1 MIKKE
6 RSREEIQRVR
16 EITDIFI
23 LKPANRKIRE
33 KEIERKRLN
42 IYEKKTEAFT
52 SFFFPFSAGSALCI
66 NSFL

>member
-1 MIKKE
+1 M
-6 RSREEIQRVR
+6 R
-16 EITDIFI
+16 EITDRFI
-23 LKPANRKIRE
+23 LKPANRKIKE

-42 IYEKKTEAFT
+42 MHEKKTEAFT